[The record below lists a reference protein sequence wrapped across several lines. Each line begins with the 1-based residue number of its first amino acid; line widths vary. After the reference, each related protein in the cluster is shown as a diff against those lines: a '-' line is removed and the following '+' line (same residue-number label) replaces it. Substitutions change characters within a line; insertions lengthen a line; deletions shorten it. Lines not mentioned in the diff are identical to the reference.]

1 MLVRIVGGL
10 SAILGAVILIALHVA
25 IYDHEASAVL
35 VDLGIPGALLTT
47 MAGLT
52 LFFGG
57 GAAALR
63 RVHSAQVIRIDDWR

>member
-1 MLVRIVGGL
+1 MLVRITGALASVTGA
-10 SAILGAVILIALHVA
+10 AILTALHVA

-35 VDLGIPGALLTT
+35 VDLGIPGALLSTL
-47 MAGLT
+47 AGLC

-63 RVHSAQVIRIDDWR
+63 RVHTAQIIRLEEWR